1 MSVLLVRKPMFY
13 VTDSSINYLAVL
25 ESPLS
30 KQENKM
36 NVLNTVT
43 HALTQ
48 NPAPDFH
55 SVSVHWRH
63 ACQQVLQCIENRG
76 ETPPHAKKTHQN
88 YYLCSS
94 PYLCWTKLQNCLFCF
109 SFMFRLT
116 LHVIRF
122 IPSWALGILS
132 SRRKMFKVEAFFH
145 TLNFG
150 AWRKTLTC
158 LRGKAR

>member
-76 ETPPHAKKTHQN
+76 ETPPHAKKPTRTTTYAQALTYAEPN
-88 YYLCSS
+88 YKIPFFVLALCSDS
-94 PYLCWTKLQNCLFCF
+94 PC
-109 SFMFRLT
+109 M
-116 LHVIRF
+116 
-122 IPSWALGILS
+122 
-132 SRRKMFKVEAFFH
+132 
-145 TLNFG
+145 
-150 AWRKTLTC
+150 
-158 LRGKAR
+158 

>member
-76 ETPPHAKKTHQN
+76 ETPPHAKKLLPMLKPLLMLNQI
-88 YYLCSS
+88 
-94 PYLCWTKLQNCLFCF
+94 TKLPFLF
-109 SFMFRLT
+109 
-116 LHVIRF
+116 
-122 IPSWALGILS
+122 
-132 SRRKMFKVEAFFH
+132 
-145 TLNFG
+145 
-150 AWRKTLTC
+150 
-158 LRGKAR
+158 